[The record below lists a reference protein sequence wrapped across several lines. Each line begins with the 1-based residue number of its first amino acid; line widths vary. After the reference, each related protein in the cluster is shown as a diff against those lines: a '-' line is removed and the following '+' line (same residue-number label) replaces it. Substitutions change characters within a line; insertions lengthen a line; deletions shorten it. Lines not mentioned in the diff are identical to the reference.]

1 MQGHATR
8 NIDRSL
14 VDLQRRITYPLCMQR
29 KGSLALAIAL
39 LLTLAAP
46 VQAATPKAGA
56 KCNKA
61 GTTATA
67 SGKKFTCI
75 KSGTKLVW
83 NKGVALATR
92 PTPTPTPS
100 GTPTPS
106 PSPSPSITPSNTPTP
121 TPSPVVEKAPTG
133 FSDLAE
139 NFKGVYLGVWN
150 TSNSKIT
157 TNPPLDVKQNIL
169 LAPNTK
175 LPNIEIPEMYN
186 RGTQFFAGYI
196 QPKRFN
202 ALYYV
207 QDDIKW
213 AEAKV
218 LELYG
223 NPDEVQQIS
232 RNCQSAQRCNGA
244 NAGVPQID
252 LGHANYAV
260 TNGASDPYHL
270 KGGIEIHEYTHM
282 VQFMQ
287 FQGKPTQRMNGGLG
301 LLPNWFIEGHA
312 HLAGNAASAKTLAQ
326 YKEFRSFWLNAR
338 AEGLPGYSP
347 ESIESF
353 YEKLAPGKFDSSVQS
368 NVYSIG
374 YFSVEA
380 LASIKGVDSPIEVI
394 KLVSDG
400 STWDEAFLKVYG
412 ITWKEAAPIV
422 AKTVSRMF
430 LER

>member
-1 MQGHATR
+1 M
-8 NIDRSL
+8 
-14 VDLQRRITYPLCMQR
+14 
-29 KGSLALAIAL
+29 
-39 LLTLAAP
+39 
-46 VQAATPKAGA
+46 
-56 KCNKA
+56 
-61 GTTATA
+61 
-67 SGKKFTCI
+67 
-75 KSGTKLVW
+75 
-83 NKGVALATR
+83 
-92 PTPTPTPS
+92 
-100 GTPTPS
+100 
-106 PSPSPSITPSNTPTP
+106 
-121 TPSPVVEKAPTG
+121 VEKSPTG
-133 FSDLAE
+133 FNDLVE
-139 NFKGVYLGVWN
+139 NFKGVYVGVWN
-150 TSNSKIT
+150 STNSKIT
-157 TNPPLDVKQNIL
+157 TNPPLDVKQNVL
-169 LAPNTK
+169 LGPNTK

-207 QDDIKW
+207 QDDIRW

-312 HLAGNAASAKTLAQ
+312 HLAGNAASAKTQAQ

-412 ITWKEAAPIV
+412 IAWKDAAPIL

>member
-8 NIDRSL
+8 NIGRSL

-83 NKGVALATR
+83 NKGVAVATR

-150 TSNSKIT
+150 SSNSKIT

-412 ITWKEAAPIV
+412 SAWKDAAPIL

>member
-1 MQGHATR
+1 MKDFRKFSAILLITVL
-8 NIDRSL
+8 IA
-14 VDLQRRITYPLCMQR
+14 VDQ
-29 KGSLALAIAL
+29 SAN
-39 LLTLAAP
+39 AA
-46 VQAATPKAGA
+46 VKAGA
-56 KCNKA
+56 TCTKL
-61 GTTATA
+61 GATSTS
-67 SGKKFTCI
+67 SGKKYTCI
-75 KSGTKLVW
+75 KSGKKLVW
-83 NKGVALATR
+83 NKGVTVVAPKPIA
-92 PTPTPTPS
+92 TPTPFA
-100 GTPTPS
+100 S
-106 PSPSPSITPSNTPTP
+106 PSPTATAAPTSTPIPTP
-121 TPSPVVEKAPTG
+121 APIVEKIPTS
-133 FSDLAE
+133 FSDLIE
-139 NFKGVYLGVWN
+139 NFKGVYVAVWN
-150 TSNSKIT
+150 SSNSKIT
-157 TNPPLDVKQNIL
+157 INPPLDVKQNIL
-169 LAPNTK
+169 LGPNTK
-175 LPNIEIPEMYN
+175 LPNIEIPEMYT
-186 RGTQFFAGYI
+186 RGTQFFAGFI

-223 NPDEVQQIS
+223 NPDEVQQIL

-244 NAGVPQID
+244 NAGAPQPD
-252 LGHANYAV
+252 SGHANYAV
-260 TNGASDPYHL
+260 TNGASDAYHL

-287 FQGKPTQRMNGGLG
+287 FQGKSTQRNNGGLG

-312 HLAGNAASAKTLAQ
+312 HLAGNAASAKTLTQ

-353 YEKLAPGKFDSSVQS
+353 YEKLAPGKFDSTVQS

-400 STWDEAFLKVYG
+400 STWEEAFIKVYG
-412 ITWKEAAPIV
+412 IAWKDAAPIL

-430 LER
+430 LERN

>member
-1 MQGHATR
+1 MIKKIFAVT
-8 NIDRSL
+8 L
-14 VDLQRRITYPLCMQR
+14 ITAINLLSISA
-29 KGSLALAIAL
+29 SLA
-39 LLTLAAP
+39 
-46 VQAATPKAGA
+46 VVKAGSTCS
-56 KCNKA
+56 KLGVTSTIA
-61 GTTATA
+61 GKKYTCVK
-67 SGKKFTCI
+67 SGK
-75 KSGTKLVW
+75 KLVW
-83 NKGVALATR
+83 NKGVAIAKPKPSARPIPSAT
-92 PTPTPTPS
+92 PTPTPTP
-100 GTPTPS
+100 TPTV
-106 PSPSPSITPSNTPTP
+106 TATPTP
-121 TPSPVVEKAPTG
+121 TPTPAPIVERAPTG
-133 FSDLAE
+133 FNDLVD
-139 NFKGVYLGVWN
+139 NFKGVYVGVWN
-150 TSNSKIT
+150 SSNSKIT

-169 LAPNTK
+169 LGPNTK
-175 LPNIEIPEMYN
+175 LPYIEIPEMYN
-186 RGTQFFAGYI
+186 RGTQFFAGFI

-202 ALYYV
+202 AIYYV

-218 LELYG
+218 LELYS

-244 NAGVPQID
+244 NAGVPKID
-252 LGHANYAV
+252 SGHANYAV
-260 TNGASDPYHL
+260 TEGANDPYHL
-270 KGGIEIHEYTHM
+270 KGGVEIHEYTHM

-287 FQGKPTQRMNGGLG
+287 FQGKPTQRNNGGLG

-394 KLVSDG
+394 RLVSDG

-412 ITWKEAAPIV
+412 IAWKDAAPIL
-422 AKTVSRMF
+422 AKTISRMF

>member
-1 MQGHATR
+1 
-8 NIDRSL
+8 
-14 VDLQRRITYPLCMQR
+14 MQR

-83 NKGVALATR
+83 NKGVAVATR

-100 GTPTPS
+100 GMPTPS

-139 NFKGVYLGVWN
+139 NFKGVYVGVWN
-150 TSNSKIT
+150 SSYSKIT
-157 TNPPLDVKQNIL
+157 ANPPLDVKQNIL
-169 LAPNTK
+169 FGPNTK
-175 LPNIEIPEMYN
+175 SPNPDIPEMFTL
-186 RGTQFFAGYI
+186 GTRFFGGYA
-196 QPKRFN
+196 QPKSFD
-202 ALYYV
+202 AIYFV
-207 QDDIKW
+207 QGDMDW
-213 AEAKV
+213 ASKKL

-223 NPDEVQQIS
+223 NPDQAQAPF
-232 RNCQSAQRCNGA
+232 RNCQSQLRCNGA
-244 NAGVPQID
+244 SANTPLPDRGQSNFAVLDAG
-252 LGHANYAV
+252 H
-260 TNGASDPYHL
+260 TDPYHL

-287 FQGKPTQRMNGGLG
+287 FQGKPTQKVNGGLG

-312 HLAGNAASAKTLAQ
+312 HLAGNAASAKSLTQ
-326 YKEFRSFWLNAR
+326 YKEFRSFWLNSR

-353 YEKLAPGKFDSSVQS
+353 YEKLAPGKSDSSVQS

-374 YFSVEA
+374 YFSVEV
-380 LASIKGVDSPIEVI
+380 LASIKGVDSPLEVI

-430 LER
+430 LERS